1 MKHVIFVAAA
11 VLGIA
16 LFAGCGNLHTRVVN
30 QSTWYMDAPVQ
41 RSNLMVYIKPQSRH
55 HRPLS
60 ALFFPLRVTQD
71 SQDTNFL
78 GRQCGKLMWQ
88 VWTSKEVFHS
98 QAYDENLFMRS
109 PRYAAAEARRRGA
122 DLAVVG
128 YVPYLLAGG
137 TAGNSAVSIQL
148 QILDARTGDT
158 LISLEESASLNNVI
172 QDDYIFWL
180 RKTRL
185 PDSPIYVAVSTI
197 AEDMALPVKT
207 WSGGAYPNQ
216 HPGGLQSADNSR
228 RKVSSLTQPVAPSS
242 FEPAP
247 LQEGLFSYAPQQLQ
261 QAQDAASME
270 RQLAGKEDGQRNV
283 LRLKVEFDFDKASI
297 RQSSYPDLDKLG
309 HALTGPELAGR
320 EIVIKGHTDS
330 DGAAAYN
337 KGLSMRRAESV
348 RKYLA
353 DHFSIA
359 PNLIQVEAYGE
370 NKPLAPNSTEE
381 NKQTNRRVEI
391 QLAEH

>member
-1 MKHVIFVAAA
+1 MKHVIFAAAA
-11 VLGIA
+11 VLGAA
-16 LFAGCGNLHTRVVN
+16 LFVGCGNLHSRVVN
-30 QSTWYMDAPVQ
+30 QSTWHMDAPVQ
-41 RSNLMVYIKPQSRH
+41 RSNLMIYVKPQSRH
-55 HRPLS
+55 NRPLS

-71 SQDTNFL
+71 TQDTNFL

-88 VWTSKEVFHS
+88 VWTSKEVFRTL
-98 QAYDENLFMRS
+98 AYDEDLFMRS

-122 DLAVVG
+122 DLAVIG
-128 YVPYLLAGG
+128 SVPYLLAGG
-137 TAGNSAVSIQL
+137 TAGDSAVSIQL
-148 QILDARTGDT
+148 KILDARSGET
-158 LISLEESASLNNVI
+158 LISLDESARLENVL
-172 QDDYIFWL
+172 QDDYIFWV

-197 AEDMALPVKT
+197 AEDMALPVKA
-207 WSGGAYPNQ
+207 WSGGAYANQ
-216 HPGGLQSADNSR
+216 QPGRQAADEDRRQVSA
-228 RKVSSLTQPVAPSS
+228 LTQPVAPSS

-261 QAQDAASME
+261 QAHDAASME
-270 RQLAGKEDGQRNV
+270 RQLVGKEDGQRNV
-283 LRLKVEFDFDKASI
+283 LRLKVEFDYDKASI

-320 EIVIKGHTDS
+320 EIVITGHTDS
-330 DGAAAYN
+330 DGAADYN
-337 KGLSMRRAESV
+337 KKLSMQRAEAV

-359 PNLIQVEAYGE
+359 PDLIQVEAYGE
-370 NKPLAPNSTEE
+370 NKPLAPNSTAE

-391 QLAEH
+391 QLAEQ